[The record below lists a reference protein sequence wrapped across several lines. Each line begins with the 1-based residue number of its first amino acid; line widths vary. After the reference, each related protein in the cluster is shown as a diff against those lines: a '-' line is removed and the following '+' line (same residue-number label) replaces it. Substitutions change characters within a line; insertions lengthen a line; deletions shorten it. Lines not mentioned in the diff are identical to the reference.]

1 MNEPHPQPP
10 HDTPEELG
18 FVLPAPAATSK
29 LKVLA
34 FVLLLGGGALA
45 FGYARRNDPANAPI
59 GSEQTGTVKVQ
70 VIKPKALSS
79 DRALEL
85 PGTVK
90 ALEETKIYPHTAGYV
105 KRWLVDI
112 GDKVTEGQLLA
123 EIEIPDVDAQLAQ
136 ARAQVLQAEAAVKQA
151 KAQATYSTSNAARN
165 QVMLDQSLV
174 AKGTVEQAQA
184 QAGADQATIV
194 ADEANVVA
202 QQANVKRLVELTS
215 FSKITA
221 PFAGRITS
229 RAIERG
235 QLVGDTTTASTASPI
250 YTLAATDPVRVFV
263 DMPQT
268 VATSVVP
275 GTAAIVTT
283 REYADRKFPGNVT
296 RSAGALDPDLHT
308 MTTEIQVPN
317 SDDALMPGMYVQAQV
332 TLSVPHRVV
341 EIPATALY
349 NDASGVRVATV
360 DAQHKIHFVKIVIE
374 RDTGATL
381 WIGGGLTG
389 DEKIVKI
396 AVPSLIEGDVVDVAE
411 TPDPAAGSG
420 SASAAKK

>member
-1 MNEPHPQPP
+1 MTCLTESTKP
-10 HDTPEELG
+10 HDAPDELD
-18 FVLPAPAATSK
+18 FELPAPAQSSK
-29 LKVLA
+29 LKLLVGVVILA
-34 FVLLLGGGALA
+34 GGAFA
-45 FGYARRNDPANAPI
+45 FGYVRRNDPALAPV
-59 GSEQTGTVKVQ
+59 GSDQTGSIKVQ
-70 VIKPKALSS
+70 VTTPKQLAT

-85 PGTVK
+85 PGTVR

-112 GDKVTEGQLLA
+112 GDKVVAGQLLA

-202 QQANVKRLVELTS
+202 QQANVKRLLELTS
-215 FSKITA
+215 FAKITA
-221 PFAGRITS
+221 PFAGTITS
-229 RAIERG
+229 RTVERG
-235 QLVGDTTTASTASPI
+235 QLVGDTTTASTATPI

-268 VATSVVP
+268 VATSVQP
-275 GTAAIVTT
+275 GTPATVTS
-283 REYADRKFPGNVT
+283 REYSNRTFPGKVT
-296 RSAGALDPDLHT
+296 RSAGSLDPELHT

-317 SDDALMPGMYVQAQV
+317 GDGALLPGMYVQAQV

-341 EIPATALY
+341 EIPSTALY

-360 DAQHKIHFVKIVIE
+360 DAEHKIHFVKIVIE

-396 AVPSLIEGDVVDVAE
+396 AVPSLIDGDSVEVAE
-411 TPDPAAGSG
+411 APAGSG
-420 SASAAKK
+420 SASAARK

>member
-10 HDTPEELG
+10 HDAPEELG

-29 LKVLA
+29 VKVIA
-34 FVLLLGGGALA
+34 AVVLLAGGALA
-45 FGYARRNDPANAPI
+45 FGYARRNDPADAPI

-70 VIKPKALSS
+70 VMTPKTLAS

-112 GDKVTEGQLLA
+112 GDKVVAGQLLA

-174 AKGTVEQAQA
+174 AKGTVEQAVA

-202 QQANVKRLVELTS
+202 QQANVKRLIELTS
-215 FSKITA
+215 FAKITA

-229 RAIERG
+229 RTVERG
-235 QLVGDTTTASTASPI
+235 QLVGDTTTATATPI

-268 VATSVVP
+268 VATNVVP
-275 GTAAIVTT
+275 GTTATITT
-283 REYADRKFPGNVT
+283 REYSNRTFPGKVT

-308 MTTEIQVPN
+308 MQTEIQVPN
-317 SDDALMPGMYVQAQV
+317 ADDALMPGMYVQAQV

-341 EIPATALY
+341 EIPSTALY
-349 NDASGVRVATV
+349 SDAAGVRVATV
-360 DAQHKIHFVKIVIE
+360 DAQHKIHYVKILIE

-396 AVPSLIEGDVVDVAE
+396 AVPSLNEGDVVEVAE
-411 TPDPAAGSG
+411 APAA
-420 SASAAKK
+420 APAKK